1 MLTMSASRDIH
12 ERVAQLRLAIDKY
25 RYEYHVLNTLSI
37 SEEALDSLKQ
47 ELVSLEKQYPELI
60 TPDSPTQRVAGEP
73 LPAFTKVR
81 HEVPQWSFNDAFTS
95 EDMREFDARVKR
107 FLKAAGDSRIP
118 TYLCEL
124 KIDGLKIVCEYRNG
138 SLFRAATRGD
148 GSVGEDVT
156 HNVRTI
162 ESVPLTL
169 TQPVTLFVEGEVY
182 MKKSVLKEL
191 NTLREKNGEEPFANP
206 RNVAAGSIRQL
217 DPAIAASRKLSV
229 FMYDIGESPRGVVLE
244 TQEEELAYLRTLGC
258 AVNQHSRHAH
268 TIDEVIS
275 FWEEWRHRAPK
286 EDYLIDGVVVKVNEK
301 PLQDILGY
309 TGKAPRFGIAFKFPA
324 EQVTTRVED
333 IVLQVGRTGV
343 LTPVAHL
350 KPALVYG
357 SVVSRAT
364 LHNED
369 EIRRMDVRIGDT
381 VVLQKAGDVIPDI
394 VRVLPEFRTGK
405 EKQFVWPKKVSAC
418 GGDGSIERVPGQ
430 AAWRCVH
437 RGSIEERK
445 RLFEH
450 FVSRKAL
457 NIDGVGEKVVA
468 QLLDAGLVN
477 TFDDLFTLTE
487 GDLLSLPGFAEKSAQ
502 QTVAAITES
511 RYTTVSR
518 LLVGLS
524 IPHVGEEVARVLA
537 ERFGSIAALQRTTP
551 EELRAISGIGEVV
564 AESIV
569 DWFSDAEHSGLVERL
584 LRYVTFAEEV
594 QAPTAKRLS
603 GMTFVVT
610 GTLESLSRDAV
621 KELIRREGG
630 KVVESVSSKTT
641 YVVAGENPGSKRNKA
656 QELGVRILD
665 ERGLRNLLS

>member
-1 MLTMSASRDIH
+1 MLTMSAPRDIH

-25 RYEYHVLNTLSI
+25 RYEYHVLNALSI
-37 SEEALDSLKQ
+37 SEEALDSLKH

-81 HEVPQWSFNDAFTS
+81 HEVPQWSFNDAFTA
-95 EDMREFDARVKR
+95 EDMREFDVRVKR
-107 FLKAAGDSRIP
+107 FLKGAGDSRMP

-124 KIDGLKIVCEYRNG
+124 KIDGLKIVCEYRKG

-169 TQPVTLFVEGEVY
+169 SQPVTLFVEGEVY
-182 MKKSVLKEL
+182 MKKSVLEEL

-229 FMYDIGESPRGVVLE
+229 FMYDIGESPREVVLE
-244 TQEEELAYLRTLGC
+244 TQEEELAYLRTLGY

-275 FWEEWRHRAPK
+275 FWEEWRHRASK

-324 EQVTTRVED
+324 EQVTTLVED

-369 EIRRMDVRIGDT
+369 EIRRLDVRIGDT

-405 EKQFVWPKKVSAC
+405 EKRFVWPKKVSAC

-487 GDLLSLPGFAEKSAQ
+487 GDFLALPGFAEKSAR
-502 QTVAAITES
+502 QTVAAVRES
-511 RYTTVSR
+511 RQTTVSR

-524 IPHVGEEVARVLA
+524 IPHVGEEGARILA
-537 ERFGSIAALQRTTP
+537 ERFGSMVALQHATP

-564 AESIV
+564 AESITS
-569 DWFSDAEHSGLVERL
+569 WFSDAEHRGLVERL
-584 LRYVTFAEEV
+584 LRYVTFAKEA

-610 GTLESLSRDAV
+610 GTLESLSRDEV

-641 YVVAGENPGSKRNKA
+641 YVVAGENPGSKRDKA